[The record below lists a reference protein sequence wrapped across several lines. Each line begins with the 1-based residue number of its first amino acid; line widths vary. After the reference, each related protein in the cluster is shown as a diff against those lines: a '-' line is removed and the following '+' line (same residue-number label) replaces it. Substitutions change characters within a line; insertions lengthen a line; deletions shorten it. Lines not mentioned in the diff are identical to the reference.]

1 MYWAY
6 LYSFLRKI
14 LTVLNVSAIIL
25 FQPIQLNTYT
35 LTFVFVAELLLST
48 PHYSEGD
55 SVHATPKFAQISKY
69 LP

>member
-1 MYWAY
+1 M
-6 LYSFLRKI
+6 
-14 LTVLNVSAIIL
+14 TVLKVSAVIL

-35 LTFVFVAELLLST
+35 LIFFVAELLLST
-48 PHYSEGD
+48 PHYTEGD